1 MLYPTPARP
10 SQKLATLDDLNQS
23 SLILYNL
30 LAGNMPHV
38 MPGSVGFVDVVDVAR
53 SHVLAAQ
60 VALLILWNAVL

>member
-1 MLYPTPARP
+1 
-10 SQKLATLDDLNQS
+10 
-23 SLILYNL
+23 
-30 LAGNMPHV
+30 